1 MIRTPQKL
9 VCVSRPRR
17 FGKSFA
23 AKMLCAYYDNSC
35 DSHALFD
42 DLQIAGDPSYE
53 THINKYAVI
62 YVDMTEIIGAAGVER
77 VVPHIEEHVTAELLK
92 SYPSLEAE
100 PNFMSTLSNAVDI
113 MGTQFFMVI
122 DEWDAPIREAA
133 HDVALQRGYL
143 EFLRLLFKNSGATP
157 KVFAGAYMTGI
168 LPIKKDRSQ
177 SAMSEFQE
185 YTMVDPADY
194 APYIGFLENEVREL
208 CEQSARCF
216 GPTGQRP
223 RLPTACWN
231 TSGWITPGFRAPLPS
246 CWVAWRFRSTPTDSP
261 TTS

>member
-1 MIRTPQKL
+1 MGHYISPGYYGFEEIRNGTYVDKTGLIALVNSVIRTPQKL

-53 THINKYAVI
+53 THINKYSVI
-62 YVDMTEIIGAAGVER
+62 YVDMTAVIGAVGVDG
-77 VVPHIEEHVTAELLK
+77 VVSHIKEYVTAELLEAI
-92 SYPSLEAE
+92 PSLKVES
-100 PNFMSTLSNAVDI
+100 NFMSTLSNVVDI

-143 EFLRLLFKNSGATP
+143 EFLRFLFKTAERP
-157 KVFAGAYMTGI
+157 Q
-168 LPIKKDRSQ
+168 RSLL
-177 SAMSEFQE
+177 
-185 YTMVDPADY
+185 V
-194 APYIGFLENEVREL
+194 
-208 CEQSARCF
+208 
-216 GPTGQRP
+216 PT
-223 RLPTACWN
+223 
-231 TSGWITPGFRAPLPS
+231 
-246 CWVAWRFRSTPTDSP
+246 
-261 TTS
+261 